1 MESSIILRITAL
13 VCSVLLISSNITAQT
28 CSCTEYIY
36 VNEVGLSTGGRV
48 HKFSVASSGIIA
60 EVGGALGTPWYPG
73 TGASELPN
81 PHGLG
86 TDLNGRLYI
95 GSNFTTPNTIRRLNC
110 DGVIAPSTEFA
121 TASPG
126 FLLSNINSY
135 RGAIYSNGNDR
146 RIYQWNPCSPSGTLP
161 TGYIQLD
168 ETTTDWGFYID
179 KNGKFYVTTQNGKIY
194 AFTPTAADFTAN
206 TTYSPIIDLGANPTY
221 VSPAYSGTGLQGITT
236 DNAGNMYV
244 VEGDRDILNTSSRL
258 LKFTA
263 SGAFVA
269 AGAIDNDG
277 TNNAGWNQM
286 TGIVYSATANK
297 LYTTSLNPGEDCV
310 YRWNTDLTSNG
321 AAVGPVPSIGQAKAI
336 GILNECCPAMLPPT
350 LSKSICGPVGTKV
363 FLNQE
368 AFRTCDGIVCGSSW
382 VPSGPLTGMTFEPC
396 DNSVTITSANSCA
409 TFTLTIGPVIG
420 VSCPAN
426 STTFTICHSNE
437 PVITAT
443 PSACT
448 PATGLYSLS
457 GTVTIGNPLATGTM
471 TVSISGGGPSQVFA
485 SPLSTTTNYSF
496 TGLNA
501 NASTQTLTVSFNN
514 AASCAASVPYAAPAF
529 CGCVTGNCLPTTV
542 RKN

>member
-1 MESSIILRITAL
+1 MKRSTILRITAL
-13 VCSVLLISSNITAQT
+13 ICSVLLISSNITAQT

-36 VNEVGLSTGGRV
+36 VNEVSTGGKV
-48 HKFSVASSGIIA
+48 HKFSVAPSGVIT
-60 EVGGALGTPWYPG
+60 EVGGALGIPWYPG
-73 TGASELPN
+73 TGVSELPN

-95 GSNFTTPNTIRRLNC
+95 GSDFSGMNTIRRLNC
-110 DGVIAPSTEFA
+110 DGVIAPSTTFS

-135 RGAIYSNGNDR
+135 KGAIYSNGNDR
-146 RIYQWNPCSPSGTLP
+146 RIYQWNPCSPSGAAP
-161 TGYIQLD
+161 TGYIQLN

-194 AFTPTAADFTAN
+194 AFTPTVADFAAN

-221 VSPAYSGTGLQGITT
+221 VSPAYSDTGLQGITT
-236 DNAGNMYV
+236 DNLGNIYV
-244 VEGDRDILNTSSRL
+244 VEGNRDAFGTPSRL

-263 SGAFVA
+263 LGAFVA
-269 AGAIDNDG
+269 AGAIDNNGAD
-277 TNNAGWNQM
+277 NAGWNQM
-286 TGIVYSATANK
+286 VGIVYSATANK
-297 LYTTSLNPGEDCV
+297 LYTTSLNPNEDCV
-310 YRWNTDLTSNG
+310 YRWNTNLTPDG

-336 GILNECCPAMLPPT
+336 GILNECCPTMLPST

-368 AFRTCDGIVCGSSW
+368 AFSSCDGIVCGSSW
-382 VPSGPLTGMTFEPC
+382 VPLGSLAGMTFEPC

-409 TFTLTIGPVIG
+409 TFALTIGPVTG
-420 VSCPAN
+420 TGCPAN
-426 STTFTICHSNE
+426 STTFTICHSTD

-457 GTVTIGNPLATGTM
+457 GAVTIGNPPPNSTM
-471 TVSISGGGPSQVFA
+471 TVSVSGGGPSQVFA
-485 SPLSTTTNYSF
+485 SPLPTVTNYSF
-496 TGLNA
+496 TGLTA
-501 NASTQTLTVSFNN
+501 DATTRTVTVSFSN
-514 AASCAASVPYAAPAF
+514 AASCTESVSYAAPAF
-529 CGCVTGNCLPTTV
+529 CGCVTKNCRLTTV
-542 RKN
+542 VKN